1 MGKQTKWKF
10 VHSEAKDAVWEP
22 GLRDTLSYR
31 FLGTDVGTNG
41 DYVAHVIKN
50 NDKEQKDAVQG
61 RNGHDWHVH
70 DCTFQMTYVL
80 NDWATFEWEGEGERT
95 LRKGDCVNQIPFIKH
110 REIEMSPD
118 YEVLEIVAPADFKTY
133 AVDAPD
139 ADDRSVRD

>member
-1 MGKQTKWKF
+1 MRNILF
-10 VHSEAKDAVWEP
+10 
-22 GLRDTLSYR
+22 YR
-31 FLGTDVGTNG
+31 YLGTDVGTNG

-61 RNGHDWHVH
+61 RNGH

-95 LRKGDCVNQIPFIKH
+95 LRKGDCVNQIPLIKH
-110 REIEMSPD
+110 REIAMSSD

-139 ADDRSVRD
+139 ADDRKVKD